1 MLKMPTQSASEV
13 RGNMPF
19 KLKILMIAILP
30 IIFASALTS
39 WVIHIGA
46 NRLIEIETALIEQRI
61 LTFRQKELEN
71 YASLALT
78 AIDHEYSDNQITE
91 RQAKKAVLQIL
102 SNLNYGN
109 DGYFFAY
116 DRSGTSLV
124 NAPTPDLIGTNL
136 WYIKDSDGKFII
148 QDLMKKAVDG
158 GGFYTYRWNKPSTR
172 TETLKMS
179 YATYLPKWG
188 WMLGTGLYLDDI
200 EEQVVAF
207 RADMLKEI
215 RKAET
220 VLFLVALLAVVIT
233 AIAIAAVNY
242 NEHKLADV
250 RLKALTKRI
259 VDVQEEERKRVSHD
273 LHDGINQLLVSV
285 RHRLE
290 LAREQLSNPDKA
302 RTLLTKSMSI
312 LDTSIAD
319 VRRMSKALHPSALDN
334 IGLAVA
340 VRELGQDFEEST
352 RIVTK
357 VKTDLVGDRL
367 QETAKIAIYRVLQEA
382 LTNIARH
389 SRASHVDVTLQ
400 VDDDKRSIALRI
412 ADNGIGLKNPDQLPK
427 GDGLGLRNM
436 SERMESHGGTLT
448 IRNGTHGGVE
458 LIAHIP
464 QVRPA
469 K

>member
-1 MLKMPTQSASEV
+1 MHQKPIDHATDM
-13 RGNMPF
+13 RGTMPF

-30 IIFASALTS
+30 IILASALTS

-46 NRLIEIETALIEQRI
+46 NRLIEIETTLIEERI
-61 LTFRQKELEN
+61 LMFRQQELEN
-71 YASLALT
+71 YAALALT
-78 AIDHEYSDNQITE
+78 AIDHEYQKDGPSDG
-91 RQAKKAVLQIL
+91 AKAAVLKIL
-102 SNLNYGN
+102 HNLTYGS

-116 DRSGTSLV
+116 DRSGTNLV
-124 NAPTPDLIGTNL
+124 NAPTPDLIGANL

-148 QDLMKKAVDG
+148 QGLMKKAVEG
-158 GGFYTYRWNKPSTR
+158 GGFFTYRWNKPSTQ

-179 YATYLPKWG
+179 YSTYLPKWG

-200 EEQVVAF
+200 EQQVHGF
-207 RADMLKEI
+207 RADMLTEI

-220 VLFLVALLAVVIT
+220 ILFLVALLAVVIT

-250 RLKALTKRI
+250 RLKALTRRI
-259 VDVQEEERKRVSHD
+259 VDIQEEERKRVSHD

-290 LAREQLSNPDKA
+290 LAREQLGNREKA
-302 RTLLTKSMSI
+302 ETLLTKSMAI

-340 VRELGQDFEEST
+340 IRELGQDFEEST
-352 RIVTK
+352 QIKTRVTA
-357 VKTDLVGDRL
+357 DHIDDHL
-367 QETAKIAIYRVLQEA
+367 QEGAKIALYRVLQEA

-389 SRASHVDVTLQ
+389 AKASHVDVSLNASEAKTI
-400 VDDDKRSIALRI
+400 SLRI
-412 ADNGIGLKNPDQLPK
+412 ADNGIGLKNPDQVPHP
-427 GDGLGLRNM
+427 GGLGLRNM
-436 SERMESHGGTLT
+436 SERMESHGGNLI
-448 IRNGTHGGVE
+448 IRNGREGGVE
-458 LIAHIP
+458 LIAHMP
-464 QVRPA
+464 QQ
-469 K
+469 

>member
-1 MLKMPTQSASEV
+1 M
-13 RGNMPF
+13 
-19 KLKILMIAILP
+19 
-30 IIFASALTS
+30 
-39 WVIHIGA
+39 
-46 NRLIEIETALIEQRI
+46 
-61 LTFRQKELEN
+61 
-71 YASLALT
+71 T
-78 AIDHEYSDNQITE
+78 AIDHEYSDEQASE
-91 RQAKKAVLQIL
+91 QQAKKAVLQIL
-102 SNLNYGN
+102 SNLNYGS

-124 NAPTPDLIGTNL
+124 NAPSPDLIGTNL

-158 GGFYTYRWNKPSTR
+158 GGFYTYLWNKPSTQ
-172 TETLKMS
+172 TETQKMS

-220 VLFLVALLAVVIT
+220 ILFLVALLAVVIT

-290 LAREQLSNPDKA
+290 LAREQLSAPDKA
-302 RTLLTKSMSI
+302 RALLTKSMSI

-352 RIVTK
+352 QIVTK

-389 SRASHVDVTLQ
+389 SKANQVDVTLH
-400 VDDDKRSIALRI
+400 VDDDKRSVTLRI
-412 ADNGIGLKNPDQLPK
+412 TDNGIGLKNPDQLPK

-464 QVRPA
+464 QLEPIN
-469 K
+469 

>member
-1 MLKMPTQSASEV
+1 MQKAPTTKASDM
-13 RGNMPF
+13 RGNLPF

-30 IIFASALTS
+30 IILASALTS

-46 NRLIEIETALIEQRI
+46 NRLIEIETSLIEQRI

-78 AIDHEYSDNQITE
+78 AIDHEYSHAQVPSQDAK
-91 RQAKKAVLQIL
+91 QAVIRIL
-102 SNLNYGN
+102 NNLNYGN

-124 NAPTPDLIGTNL
+124 NAPTPELIGANL
-136 WYIKDSDGKFII
+136 WYIKDKDGKFII
-148 QDLMKKAVDG
+148 QGLMKQAING
-158 GGFYTYRWNKPSTR
+158 GGFFTYRWNKPSTK
-172 TETLKMS
+172 TETQKLS

-200 EEQVVAF
+200 EQQVVAF
-207 RADMLKEI
+207 RSDMLKEI

-220 VLFLVALLAVVIT
+220 VLFLVALLAVVVT

-250 RLKALTKRI
+250 RLKALTRRI

-285 RHRLE
+285 RHRVE
-290 LAREQLSNPDKA
+290 LAREQLGDPVKA
-302 RTLLTKSMSI
+302 KQLLTKSMAI

-340 VRELGQDFEEST
+340 VRELAKDFEEST
-352 RIVTK
+352 RITTR
-357 VKTDLVGDRL
+357 VKTDPIGDRIE
-367 QETAKIAIYRVLQEA
+367 ETAKIAIYRVLQEA

-389 SRASHVDVTLQ
+389 SKASHVDISLTIDDTLNKVTLQ
-400 VDDDKRSIALRI
+400 I
-412 ADNGIGLKNPDQLPK
+412 ADNGIGLKNPDQVPHP
-427 GDGLGLRNM
+427 DGLGLRNM
-436 SERMESHGGTLT
+436 AERMESHGGTMS
-448 IRNGTHGGVE
+448 IRNGNHGGVE
-458 LIAHIP
+458 LIAHMP
-464 QVRPA
+464 QI
-469 K
+469 